1 MPIRIWRHV
10 SEKNFRGESK
20 SSNVVADLT
29 DCVLGR
35 FGELLELHTPDQG
48 REAMTRPRKSSA
60 TAQAAGVSP
69 NSQPSPEAVQ
79 LGVNVLYH
87 GMTSAYLAASIGDDT
102 LKSIPKASVMCFAS
116 GWLKN
121 MQPRDN
127 CEKSLLEMALI
138 SQFKAQQLMAE
149 ATTADVQRAEIYL
162 KAAPKFLAEARKLF
176 LAFRDYRSPPAA
188 PQVNVVQQTITGDQ
202 QMAVVAAPAP
212 ANDTTARSATHLT
225 TLIAE
230 TNDSVAAIEVAPR
243 KSVDELIVESFMAT
257 PEVQEHLKGMDAAA
271 KSARENAQSSRYGQV
286 SPDEDEVCCVFG
298 K

>member
-1 MPIRIWRHV
+1 
-10 SEKNFRGESK
+10 
-20 SSNVVADLT
+20 
-29 DCVLGR
+29 
-35 FGELLELHTPDQG
+35 
-48 REAMTRPRKSSA
+48 MTRPRKSTA

-69 NSQPSPEAVQ
+69 NTLPSPEAVQ
-79 LGVNVLYH
+79 LGVNFLYQ
-87 GMTSAYLAASIGDDT
+87 GMAGAQLAASMGDDA
-102 LKSIPKASVMCFAS
+102 LKGIPKASVMLFVN

-127 CEKSLLEMALI
+127 CEKSLLEMGLI
-138 SQFKAQQLMAE
+138 AQFKAEQLMAE

-162 KAAPKFLAEARKLF
+162 KAAPKFLAEARKLL

-202 QMAVVAAPAP
+202 QMAVVTPPAP
-212 ANDTTARSATHLT
+212 ANDNSAPSLTTLT

-230 TNDSVAAIEVAPR
+230 TNDSVAAIESAPR

-257 PEVQEHLKGMDAAA
+257 PEVQEHLAKVDATGALGH
-271 KSARENAQSSRYGQV
+271 ARSHISPRSQEFSDKAQVGY
-286 SPDEDEVCCVFG
+286 VFD